1 MQQLP
6 ALQLL
11 VSCSMDG
18 TLRLWSLESGAA
30 RGTPLKAHVRGV
42 VALAYDRLKHVLY
55 SAGLDRHVYVWN
67 PFLETPLCAL
77 KVAAYRPTLPTAPT
91 SRRPPARCRH
101 SEYSRTTSA
110 SMPTYLLT
118 LVPPAAGP
126 CLPSGGRGEGGAAGR
141 LRGTLTPTLTLTQP

>member
-77 KVAAYRPTLPTAPT
+77 KVAAYRPTLPTVPT

-101 SEYSRTTSA
+101 SQYSRTTSA
-110 SMPTYLLT
+110 SMPTYSLSSRPRQGHT
-118 LVPPAAGP
+118 YPLVGVARAA
-126 CLPSGGRGEGGAAGR
+126 R
-141 LRGTLTPTLTLTQP
+141 LVGSAEP

>member
-1 MQQLP
+1 MSGLQQLP

-77 KVAAYRPTLPTAPT
+77 KVAAYRPPCP
-91 SRRPPARCRH
+91 
-101 SEYSRTTSA
+101 
-110 SMPTYLLT
+110 
-118 LVPPAAGP
+118 P
-126 CLPSGGRGEGGAAGR
+126 CLPRVAPLRAAGIASTAAPHLPRCLRTYSLSSRPRQGHAYPLVGVARAAR
-141 LRGTLTPTLTLTQP
+141 LVGSAEP

>member
-1 MQQLP
+1 MSGLQQLP

-77 KVAAYRPTLPTAPT
+77 KVAAYRPTLPTLPT
-91 SRRPPARCRH
+91 SRRPLADL
-101 SEYSRTTSA
+101 A
-110 SMPTYLLT
+110 SP
-118 LVPPAAGP
+118 P
-126 CLPSGGRGEGGAAGR
+126 CLPRVAPLATSRRPLGYLAW
-141 LRGTLTPTLTLTQP
+141 TPLQA

>member
-1 MQQLP
+1 
-6 ALQLL
+6 
-11 VSCSMDG
+11 MDG

-77 KVAAYRPTLPTAPT
+77 KVAAYRPPAVASGYHPTPVA
-91 SRRPPARCRH
+91 SRGCMTRSIRVVALQ
-101 SEYSRTTSA
+101 TD
-110 SMPTYLLT
+110 
-118 LVPPAAGP
+118 
-126 CLPSGGRGEGGAAGR
+126 
-141 LRGTLTPTLTLTQP
+141 